1 MTAATPSSTAAGP
14 SRAALEQPARQSA
27 KRPAAP
33 SRRSARLRRT
43 ALPYLLLAP
52 ALITFG
58 VFKAYPVVDSL
69 LLSFTTGAGAA
80 RHNAG
85 LANYRR
91 LLDDPLF
98 WTALRNTAE
107 ILVVQVPL
115 MLGLALLM
123 AVGINS
129 TLVRWRAVWRLGVFM
144 PAVTGLVATG
154 VIFSFLLDA
163 GNGAV
168 NRLLETVGLPA
179 VDWLGQ
185 PFWARM
191 AVVLVLTWHYTGY
204 NAVIYLAGLQGIPRE
219 LYEAAMV
226 DGAGPVRRFT
236 AITVPA
242 LRPVL
247 LFTVVLSTIGTLQL
261 FDEPYV
267 LTGGG
272 PDNATLTVSM
282 YLYQNGF
289 RYFDFGYASAIAY
302 ALTLLVSVLG
312 AVQMRLMGERD
323 R

>member
-1 MTAATPSSTAAGP
+1 MTTATRLAAPAATAPAPTGSAGR
-14 SRAALEQPARQSA
+14 RA
-27 KRPAAP
+27 
-33 SRRSARLRRT
+33 ARLRRR

-52 ALITFG
+52 ALILFG
-58 VFKAYPVVDSL
+58 FFKAYPVVSSL
-69 LLSFTTGAGAA
+69 LLSLTTGSGAA
-80 RHNAG
+80 TRDAG

-107 ILVVQVPL
+107 ILVLQVPL
-115 MLGLALLM
+115 MLGLALLL

-129 TLVRWRAVWRLGVFM
+129 ALVRWRAVWRLGVFM

-154 VIFSFLLDA
+154 VLFAFLLRTDH
-163 GNGAV
+163 GAV
-168 NRLLETVGLPA
+168 NWLLDLVGLPA
-179 VDWLGQ
+179 VDWLGS
-185 PFWARM
+185 PFWSRIAI
-191 AVVLVLTWHYTGY
+191 VLVLTWHYTGY
-204 NAVIYLAGLQGIPRE
+204 NAVIYLAGLQGIPKE

-226 DGAGPVRRFT
+226 DGAGPLRRFRS
-236 AITVPA
+236 ITVPA

-267 LTGGG
+267 LTHGG

-312 AVQMRLMGERD
+312 AVQMRLMGERE
-323 R
+323 

>member
-1 MTAATPSSTAAGP
+1 MSAASPS
-14 SRAALEQPARQSA
+14 AALAGRS
-27 KRPAAP
+27 AAP
-33 SRRSARLRRT
+33 RRSRLRR
-43 ALPYLLLAP
+43 AAVPYLLLAP
-52 ALITFG
+52 ALLTFG
-58 VFKAYPVVDSL
+58 VFKAYPVVESL
-69 LLSFTTGAGAA
+69 LLSFTTGSGAA
-80 RHNAG
+80 TRDAG

-98 WTALRNTAE
+98 WTALSNTGE
-107 ILVVQVPL
+107 ILVIQVPL

-129 TLVRWRAVWRLGVFM
+129 ALVRWRTVWRLGVFM
-144 PAVTGLVATG
+144 PSVTGLVATG
-154 VIFSFLLDA
+154 VIFAYLLKTDD
-163 GNGAV
+163 GAV
-168 NRLLETVGLPA
+168 NWVLNAVGLPS

-185 PFWARM
+185 PVWARM
-191 AVVLVLTWHYTGY
+191 AVVVVLTWHYTGY
-204 NAVIYLAGLQGIPRE
+204 NAVIYLAGLQSIPRE

-226 DGAGPVRRFT
+226 DGAGPIRRFT
-236 AITVPA
+236 SVTVPA

-289 RYFDFGYASAIAY
+289 RYYDFGYASAVAY
-302 ALTLLVSVLG
+302 ALTLLVTVLG

-323 R
+323 K

>member
-1 MTAATPSSTAAGP
+1 MTAATPS
-14 SRAALEQPARQSA
+14 
-27 KRPAAP
+27 AAP
-33 SRRSARLRRT
+33 AEELAKSLTKEVVRSRRSPRWRRA

-52 ALITFG
+52 ALLTFG
-58 VFKAYPVVDSL
+58 VFKAYPIVDSL
-69 LLSFTTGAGAA
+69 LLSFTTGSGTATRA
-80 RHNAG
+80 AG

-98 WTALRNTAE
+98 WTALRNTGE

-129 TLVRWRAVWRLGVFM
+129 ALVRWRAVWRLGVFM

-154 VIFSFLLDA
+154 VMFAFLLRTDD
-163 GNGAV
+163 GAV
-168 NRLLETVGLPA
+168 NRLLDAVGLPT

-191 AVVLVLTWHYTGY
+191 SVVLVLTWHYTGY
-204 NAVIYLAGLQGIPRE
+204 NAVIYLAGLQSIPRE

-226 DGAGPVRRFT
+226 DGAGPIRRF
-236 AITVPA
+236 ASITVPA

-272 PDNATLTVSM
+272 PDNASLTVSM

-312 AVQMRLMGERD
+312 AVQMRLMGD
-323 R
+323 KDT

>member
-1 MTAATPSSTAAGP
+1 MTAATPSVTLAKEAA
-14 SRAALEQPARQSA
+14 RAHRTF
-27 KRPAAP
+27 RW
-33 SRRSARLRRT
+33 RRT

-52 ALITFG
+52 ALLTFG
-58 VFKAYPVVDSL
+58 VFKAYPVIDSL
-69 LLSFTTGAGAA
+69 LLSFTTGSGAA
-80 RHNAG
+80 TRNAG
-85 LANYRR
+85 VANYRR

-107 ILVVQVPL
+107 ILIVQVPL

-129 TLVRWRAVWRLGVFM
+129 VVVRWRAVWRLGVFM
-144 PAVTGLVATG
+144 PSVTGLVATG
-154 VIFSFLLDA
+154 VIFAFLLNTD
-163 GNGAV
+163 NGAV
-168 NRLLETVGLPA
+168 NWLLNAVGLPA
-179 VDWLGQ
+179 VDWLGD

-191 AVVLVLTWHYTGY
+191 SVVLVLTWHYTGY
-204 NAVIYLAGLQGIPRE
+204 NAVIYLAGLQGIPKE

-226 DGAGPVRRFT
+226 DGAGPIRRFT

>member
-1 MTAATPSSTAAGP
+1 MTAAAQPVVLAEKAA
-14 SRAALEQPARQSA
+14 RT
-27 KRPAAP
+27 
-33 SRRSARLRRT
+33 RRSPRWRRA

-52 ALITFG
+52 ALLTFG
-58 VFKAYPVVDSL
+58 VFKAYPIVDSL
-69 LLSFTTGAGAA
+69 LLSFTTGSGTATRA
-80 RHNAG
+80 AG

-98 WTALRNTAE
+98 WTALRNTGE

-129 TLVRWRAVWRLGVFM
+129 ALVRWRAVWRLGVFM

-154 VIFSFLLDA
+154 VMFAFLLRTDDGAVNWLLDA
-163 GNGAV
+163 
-168 NRLLETVGLPA
+168 VGLPT

-191 AVVLVLTWHYTGY
+191 SIVLVMTWHYTGY
-204 NAVIYLAGLQGIPRE
+204 NAVIYLAGLQSIPRE

-226 DGAGPVRRFT
+226 DGAGPIRRFT
-236 AITVPA
+236 AVTVPA

-312 AVQMRLMGERD
+312 AVQMRLMGDKD

>member
-1 MTAATPSSTAAGP
+1 MSAASPTASGLNGKSGPTASGLNGKPRP
-14 SRAALEQPARQSA
+14 SRW
-27 KRPAAP
+27 
-33 SRRSARLRRT
+33 RRRAV
-43 ALPYLLLAP
+43 PYLLLAP
-52 ALITFG
+52 ALITFA
-58 VFKAYPVVDSL
+58 VFKVYPIVDSL
-69 LLSFTTGAGAA
+69 LLSFTTGAGSAT
-80 RHNAG
+80 RNAG
-85 LANYRR
+85 LANYQR
-91 LLDDPLF
+91 LVDDPLF
-98 WTALRNTAE
+98 WTALRNTGV

-129 TLVRWRAVWRLGVFM
+129 ALVRWRTVWRLGVFM
-144 PAVTGLVATG
+144 PSVTGLVATG
-154 VIFSFLLDA
+154 VMFAYLLKADD
-163 GNGAV
+163 GAV
-168 NRLLETVGLPA
+168 NWLLNAVGLPS

-185 PFWARM
+185 PVWARM
-191 AVVLVLTWHYTGY
+191 AVVVVLTWHYTGY
-204 NAVIYLAGLQGIPRE
+204 NAVIYLAGLQSIPRE

-226 DGAGPVRRFT
+226 DGAGPIRRFT
-236 AITVPA
+236 SITVPA

-289 RYFDFGYASAIAY
+289 RFFDFGYASAIAY

-312 AVQMRLMGERD
+312 AVQMRLMGEREK
-323 R
+323 

>member
-1 MTAATPSSTAAGP
+1 MTATIPPATAGRAPAARTA
-14 SRAALEQPARQSA
+14 RRRPARW
-27 KRPAAP
+27 
-33 SRRSARLRRT
+33 RRT

-52 ALITFG
+52 ALLTFA

-69 LLSFTTGAGAA
+69 LLSFTTAPGGPGQGD
-80 RHNAG
+80 G

-98 WTALRNTAE
+98 WTALRNTGE
-107 ILVVQVPL
+107 MLVVQVPL
-115 MLGLALLM
+115 MLGLALL
-123 AVGINS
+123 AALGLN
-129 TLVRWRAVWRLGVFM
+129 TALVRWRTVWRLGVFM

-154 VIFSFLLDA
+154 VMFSFLLRTRD
-163 GNGAV
+163 GAV
-168 NRLLETVGLPA
+168 NHLLEAVGLPA

-191 AVVLVLTWHYTGY
+191 SVVLVLTWHYTGY
-204 NAVIYLAGLQGIPRE
+204 NAVIYLAGLQSVPRE

-226 DGAGPVRRFT
+226 DGAGPLRRFT
-236 AITVPA
+236 AVTVPA

-312 AVQMRLMGERD
+312 AAQMRLMGERD

>member
-1 MTAATPSSTAAGP
+1 MTAAAQPVVLAEKAA
-14 SRAALEQPARQSA
+14 RTRR
-27 KRPAAP
+27 RPQW
-33 SRRSARLRRT
+33 RRT

-52 ALITFG
+52 ALVTFG
-58 VFKAYPVVDSL
+58 VFKAYPIVDSL
-69 LLSFTTGAGAA
+69 LLSFTTGSGTATRA
-80 RHNAG
+80 AG

-98 WTALRNTAE
+98 WTALRNTGE

-129 TLVRWRAVWRLGVFM
+129 ALVRWRAVWRLGVFM

-154 VIFSFLLDA
+154 VMFAFLLRTDDGAVNWLLDA
-163 GNGAV
+163 
-168 NRLLETVGLPA
+168 VGLPT

-191 AVVLVLTWHYTGY
+191 SVVLVLTWHYTGY
-204 NAVIYLAGLQGIPRE
+204 NAVIYLAGLQSIPRE

-226 DGAGPVRRFT
+226 DGAGPIRRFT
-236 AITVPA
+236 AVTVPA

-312 AVQMRLMGERD
+312 AVQMRLMGDKD

>member
-1 MTAATPSSTAAGP
+1 M
-14 SRAALEQPARQSA
+14 RAASPPQAGLNGRIRNS
-27 KRPAAP
+27 RW
-33 SRRSARLRRT
+33 RRSAV
-43 ALPYLLLAP
+43 PYLLLAP
-52 ALITFG
+52 ALLTFG

-69 LLSFTTGAGAA
+69 LLSFTTGSGAA
-80 RHNAG
+80 TRNAG
-85 LANYRR
+85 VANYQR

-98 WTALRNTAE
+98 WTALRNTGE
-107 ILVVQVPL
+107 ILAIQVPL

-123 AVGINS
+123 AVGLNS
-129 TLVRWRAVWRLGVFM
+129 ALVRWRTVWRLGVFM
-144 PAVTGLVATG
+144 PSVTGLVATG
-154 VIFSFLLDA
+154 VMFAYLLKSDD
-163 GNGAV
+163 GAV
-168 NRLLETVGLPA
+168 NWVLSAVGLPS

-185 PFWARM
+185 PVWARM
-191 AVVLVLTWHYTGY
+191 AVIVVLTWHYTGY
-204 NAVIYLAGLQGIPRE
+204 NAVIYLAGLQGIPKE

-226 DGAGPVRRFT
+226 DGAGPIRRFMSV
-236 AITVPA
+236 TVPA

-289 RYFDFGYASAIAY
+289 RFFDFGYASAIAY

-312 AVQMRLMGERD
+312 ALQMRLMGEREK
-323 R
+323 

>member
-1 MTAATPSSTAAGP
+1 MTAAAPSVTLAKDAARAH
-14 SRAALEQPARQSA
+14 RAARW
-27 KRPAAP
+27 
-33 SRRSARLRRT
+33 RRT
-43 ALPYLLLAP
+43 AVPYLLLAP
-52 ALITFG
+52 ALLTFG

-69 LLSFTTGAGAA
+69 LLSFTTGSGAA
-80 RHNAG
+80 TRSAG

-91 LLDDPLF
+91 LLADPLF

-115 MLGLALLM
+115 MLALAVLM
-123 AVGINS
+123 AVAINS
-129 TLVRWRAVWRLGVFM
+129 AFVRWRAVWRLGIFM
-144 PAVTGLVATG
+144 PSVTGLVATG
-154 VIFSFLLDA
+154 VIFAYLLKADDGAVNWLLDA
-163 GNGAV
+163 
-168 NRLLETVGLPA
+168 VGLPTA
-179 VDWLGQ
+179 DWLGQ

-204 NAVIYLAGLQGIPRE
+204 NAVIYLAGLQSIPRE

-226 DGAGPVRRFT
+226 DGAGPIRRFT
-236 AITVPA
+236 AITLPG

-247 LFTVVLSTIGTLQL
+247 LFTLVLSTIGTLQL

>member
-1 MTAATPSSTAAGP
+1 MSAASPPAALDRKVRA
-14 SRAALEQPARQSA
+14 SRRRRAAV
-27 KRPAAP
+27 
-33 SRRSARLRRT
+33 
-43 ALPYLLLAP
+43 PYLLLAP
-52 ALITFG
+52 ALLTFG
-58 VFKAYPVVDSL
+58 VFKVYPIVDSL
-69 LLSFTTGAGAA
+69 LLSFTTGSGTAT
-80 RHNAG
+80 RNAG

-98 WTALRNTAE
+98 WTALRNTGE

-129 TLVRWRAVWRLGVFM
+129 TLVRWRTVWRLGVFM
-144 PAVTGLVATG
+144 PSVTGLVATG
-154 VIFSFLLDA
+154 VMFAYLLKADD
-163 GNGAV
+163 GVV
-168 NRLLETVGLPA
+168 NWLLSAVGLPS

-185 PFWARM
+185 PVWARM

-204 NAVIYLAGLQGIPRE
+204 NAVIYLAGLQSVPRE

-226 DGAGPVRRFT
+226 DGAGPIRRFT
-236 AITVPA
+236 SITVPA

-289 RYFDFGYASAIAY
+289 RFFDFGYASAIAY

-312 AVQMRLMGERD
+312 AVQMRLMGEREK
-323 R
+323 

>member
-1 MTAATPSSTAAGP
+1 MTAATAPATATPAAGRGAAGRGTGR
-14 SRAALEQPARQSA
+14 RAAGRTARW
-27 KRPAAP
+27 
-33 SRRSARLRRT
+33 RRT

-52 ALITFG
+52 ALLTFG

-69 LLSFTTGAGAA
+69 LISFTTAPGSPGQGD
-80 RHNAG
+80 G

-98 WTALRNTAE
+98 WTALRNTGE
-107 ILVVQVPL
+107 MLVVQVPL
-115 MLGLALLM
+115 MLALALLI
-123 AVGINS
+123 AVGLNS
-129 TLVRWRAVWRLGVFM
+129 ALVRWRTVWRLGVFM

-154 VIFSFLLDA
+154 VMFSFLLRTRD
-163 GNGAV
+163 GAV
-168 NRLLETVGLPA
+168 NRLLEAVGLPA

-204 NAVIYLAGLQGIPRE
+204 NAVIYLAGLQSIPRE

-226 DGAGPVRRFT
+226 DGAGPLRRFS
-236 AITVPA
+236 AVTVPA

-312 AVQMRLMGERD
+312 AAQMRLMGERD

>member
-1 MTAATPSSTAAGP
+1 MTALAPTAAP
-14 SRAALEQPARQSA
+14 ARAAAPPARN
-27 KRPAAP
+27 
-33 SRRSARLRRT
+33 RRALLRRR

-58 VFKAYPVVDSL
+58 VFKAYPIVASL
-69 LLSFTTGAGAA
+69 LLSLTTGSGAA
-80 RHNAG
+80 TRNAG
-85 LANYRR
+85 LSNYRR

-98 WTALRNTAE
+98 WTALGNTAK

-115 MLGLALLM
+115 MLALALLL

-129 TLVRWRAVWRLGVFM
+129 ALVRWRAVWRLGVFM
-144 PAVTGLVATG
+144 PTVTGLVATG
-154 VIFSFLLDA
+154 VMFAFLL
-163 GNGAV
+163 NTEHGAV
-168 NRLLETVGLPA
+168 NSLLGQLGLPA
-179 VDWLGQ
+179 VDWLGD

-191 AVVLVLTWHYTGY
+191 AIVLLLTWHYTGY

-226 DGAGPVRRFT
+226 DGAGPLRRFFS
-236 AITVPA
+236 ITLPA

-267 LTGGG
+267 LTRGG

-282 YLYQNGF
+282 YLYDNGF

-302 ALTLLVSVLG
+302 ALTLIVSVLG
-312 AVQMRLMGERD
+312 AIQMRLMGERE
-323 R
+323 

>member
-1 MTAATPSSTAAGP
+1 MTTTTRPAALREPVAVTAAGR
-14 SRAALEQPARQSA
+14 SHRRARAR
-27 KRPAAP
+27 
-33 SRRSARLRRT
+33 RRAV
-43 ALPYLLLAP
+43 PYLLLAP

-69 LLSFTTGAGAA
+69 LLSFTTGSGAA
-80 RHNAG
+80 THGAG
-85 LANYRR
+85 LANYQR

-107 ILVVQVPL
+107 ILVIQVPL

-129 TLVRWRAVWRLGVFM
+129 ALVRWRAVWRLGVFM
-144 PAVTGLVATG
+144 PSVTGLVATG
-154 VIFSFLLDA
+154 VIFAFLLNTDD
-163 GNGAV
+163 GAV
-168 NRLLETVGLPA
+168 NWALNAVGLPA
-179 VDWLGQ
+179 VDWLGD

-191 AVVLVLTWHYTGY
+191 SVVLVLTWHYTGY
-204 NAVIYLAGLQGIPRE
+204 NAVIYLAGLQGIPKE

-226 DGAGPVRRFT
+226 DGAGPIRRFT

-323 R
+323 Q

>member
-1 MTAATPSSTAAGP
+1 MSAAASPTALNR
-14 SRAALEQPARQSA
+14 RA
-27 KRPAAP
+27 RPGGW
-33 SRRSARLRRT
+33 RRT
-43 ALPYLLLAP
+43 AVPYLLLAP
-52 ALITFG
+52 ALLTFA

-69 LLSFTTGAGAA
+69 LLSFTTGSGSAT
-80 RHNAG
+80 RNAG

-98 WTALRNTAE
+98 WTALRNTGE

-123 AVGINS
+123 AVAINS
-129 TLVRWRAVWRLGVFM
+129 ALVRWRTVWRLGVFM
-144 PAVTGLVATG
+144 PSVTGLVATG
-154 VIFSFLLDA
+154 VMFAYLLKADD
-163 GNGAV
+163 GAV
-168 NRLLETVGLPA
+168 NWLLNAVGLPS

-185 PFWARM
+185 PVWARM
-191 AVVLVLTWHYTGY
+191 AVVVVLTWHYTGY
-204 NAVIYLAGLQGIPRE
+204 NAVIYLAGLQSIPKE

-226 DGAGPVRRFT
+226 DGAGPIRRFT
-236 AITVPA
+236 SVTVPA

-312 AVQMRLMGERD
+312 AAQMRLMGEKD
-323 R
+323 K

>member
-1 MTAATPSSTAAGP
+1 MSAASPP
-14 SRAALEQPARQSA
+14 AALAGRS
-27 KRPAAP
+27 AAP
-33 SRRSARLRRT
+33 RRSRLRR
-43 ALPYLLLAP
+43 AAVPYLLLAP
-52 ALITFG
+52 ALLTFG
-58 VFKAYPVVDSL
+58 VFKAYPVVESL
-69 LLSFTTGAGAA
+69 LLSFTTGSGAA
-80 RHNAG
+80 TRDAG

-98 WTALRNTAE
+98 WTALSNTGE
-107 ILVVQVPL
+107 ILVIQVPL

-129 TLVRWRAVWRLGVFM
+129 ALVRWRTVWRLGVFM
-144 PAVTGLVATG
+144 PSVTGLVATG
-154 VIFSFLLDA
+154 VIFAYLLKTDD
-163 GNGAV
+163 GAV
-168 NRLLETVGLPA
+168 NRVLNAVGLPS

-185 PFWARM
+185 PVWARM
-191 AVVLVLTWHYTGY
+191 AVVVVLTWHYTGY
-204 NAVIYLAGLQGIPRE
+204 NAVIYLAGLQSIPRE

-226 DGAGPVRRFT
+226 DGAGPIRRFT
-236 AITVPA
+236 SVTVPA

-289 RYFDFGYASAIAY
+289 RYYDFGYASAVAY
-302 ALTLLVSVLG
+302 ALTLLVTVLG

-323 R
+323 K